1 MQYTRSVQYII
12 CRIYCTAGVCS
23 VQYAIHTQDAVCRM
37 QYAIHTQ
44 CAACNMQDTLHV
56 RSMQCAVS
64 DYLTYN
70 NYCQAVGNG
79 NKLCRLVIELCASV
93 LC

>member
-1 MQYTRSVQYII
+1 MQY
-12 CRIYCTAGVCS
+12 AE
-23 VQYAIHTQDAVCRM
+23 CRM
-37 QYAIHTQ
+37 QDAIHTQ
-44 CAACNMQDTLHV
+44 CAVCRMQDAIHTVCRMQDAIHTQCAVYNMQDILHS